1 MPRILAISGSLR
13 NQSYNRH
20 LAAAMAAGA
29 SAAGA
34 EVEVLDWAE
43 FPFPPFSEDLEAAGV
58 PEAARAFKAKLRAAD
73 ALLIACPEYNG
84 GYSGV
89 LKNAID
95 WASRSWPD
103 DTGGSVYK
111 NKPVVISGA
120 TIGRWGCVRAIRQ
133 LREVL
138 GYLGCIVLP
147 ESVSVSEAGKAFD
160 GKGKLLDEKLQQ
172 SAAAA
177 GAALARASKALS
189 A

>member
-13 NQSYNRH
+13 SQSYNRH

-34 EVEVLDWAE
+34 ETEVLDWAE
-43 FPFPPFSEDLEAAGV
+43 FPLPLLSEDLEASGV
-58 PEAARAFKAKLRAAD
+58 PDVARAFKAKLRAAD
-73 ALLIACPEYNG
+73 ALIITCPEYNG

-89 LKNAID
+89 IKNAID

-103 DTGGSVYK
+103 DAAGSVYK
-111 NKPVVISGA
+111 NKPVVIAGA

-147 ESVSVSEAGKAFD
+147 DSVSVSEAGRAFD
-160 GKGKLLDEKLQQ
+160 GNGNLLDDKLQQ
-172 SAAAA
+172 AAAAA
-177 GAALARASKALS
+177 GAALARATTALS